1 MWSILLTPLLC
12 VAVVH
17 GQGGCQEDGLVD
29 TVRKVQSEG
38 VLGSHLVG
46 FLNLV
51 PNSVYGSDLLKF
63 LAKSGVKDPKLVAK
77 DLVASK
83 FLVSQSGSAQ
93 FQPSALY
100 SLVHIK
106 GEEALN
112 TKKMAVCVKKNA
124 DQVAEEIRDIMSQI
138 FSKFLSA
145 DGKTVDYDGI
155 ASSPLWAE
163 YLNLATQLQ
172 RVDIE
177 TLDRDAK
184 LAFFIN
190 IYNILCIHGLIE
202 KGVPSNLL
210 ARFQFYKDTS
220 YVIGGHLMT
229 LNEIENGI
237 LRSNRASGGTLFLKP
252 FSEDDSRLKISL
264 PEADARIHFALN
276 CGAKSCPRLRVYSSK
291 DVQSQLSTATK
302 EYLETMEGLIVRP
315 KKNSVKL
322 SKLFEW
328 YEVDFGEN
336 TEQVLGWVIR
346 HMEDSQKKG
355 RLESMLKRGGYDFS
369 HITYNW
375 GHNGA

>member
-12 VAVVH
+12 IAVVH

-100 SLVHIK
+100 SLVHKK

>member
-83 FLVSQSGSAQ
+83 FLVPQSGSAQ

-145 DGKTVDYDGI
+145 DGKTVDYNGI

-177 TLDRDAK
+177 TLDRDAR

-355 RLESMLKRGGYDFS
+355 RLESMLKRGGYDVS

>member
-29 TVRKVQSEG
+29 AVRKVQSEG

-63 LAKSGVKDPKLVAK
+63 LTKSGVKDPKLVAK

-100 SLVHIK
+100 SLVHMK

-220 YVIGGHLMT
+220 YMIGGHLMT

-355 RLESMLKRGGYDFS
+355 RLESMLKRGGYDVS

>member
-355 RLESMLKRGGYDFS
+355 RLESMLKRGGYDVS

>member
-145 DGKTVDYDGI
+145 DGKTVDYNGI

>member
-12 VAVVH
+12 IAVVH

-172 RVDIE
+172 RADIE

-355 RLESMLKRGGYDFS
+355 RLESMLKRGGYDVS

>member
-12 VAVVH
+12 IAVVH

-172 RVDIE
+172 RADIE

-302 EYLETMEGLIVRP
+302 EYLETLEGLIVRP

-355 RLESMLKRGGYDFS
+355 RLESMLKRGGYDVS

>member
-100 SLVHIK
+100 SLVHNK

>member
-145 DGKTVDYDGI
+145 DGKTVEYDGI

>member
-1 MWSILLTPLLC
+1 
-12 VAVVH
+12 
-17 GQGGCQEDGLVD
+17 
-29 TVRKVQSEG
+29 
-38 VLGSHLVG
+38 
-46 FLNLV
+46 
-51 PNSVYGSDLLKF
+51 VYGSDLLKF

-172 RVDIE
+172 RADIE

-355 RLESMLKRGGYDFS
+355 RLESMLKRGGYDVS